1 MKRKLA
7 LLLAMCVVTTAA
19 ISPAG
24 WNEVQAA
31 EAGLDG
37 SEETVYLAE
46 ENVQEIPEG
55 YTPIYDIADLY
66 AIRNDTDGKY
76 ILMNDIDMTEDTSE
90 GGDYDCGMGWDS
102 IEEFSGTLDG
112 NGHRIIG
119 MHIFGEITSG
129 NVGLF
134 EEARGTIKNLG
145 MVKCDIR
152 LTAKETGTVTV
163 GTIAGQN
170 VGYGW
175 FGIEDCYSS
184 GEIVINGNGLK
195 DCFVGGLVGRITPR
209 STFNTDGYKLFDCYN
224 GCEINVS
231 NVGSDSAV
239 GGICGDFECHWNGYS
254 LKLLGEC
261 YNSGRINGNGEL
273 KIGAVFGEFSV
284 GRYFVYANLLY
295 LRGTAPQGMGNR
307 KDDANCV
314 SLTEA
319 QMKNPKLYTG
329 FDFTDTWEIDPYCSY
344 QYPQLK
350 SNRMI
355 KISSIHLASPPEK
368 LIYQQGEALQLGNTA
383 IEINYEDGIKTS
395 IPLTADMLG
404 GYDMAQLGTQTV
416 TVNYGGQKT
425 SFEIQVREIPVSSIT
440 IPAELSLYRSK
451 EYQLRPEILP
461 ENASDRSVSW
471 KSDNPSVVSIDSNG
485 LIKAMANGTAVIT
498 AVSSNGLTAQC
509 TVTVLVPAISVQLSK
524 TAVTLTVGQSSAL
537 TAQVLPLESTDTVKW
552 LSSDSTVAEVFNG
565 TVVAKKAGTAAITAY
580 TDSGAQAICT
590 VTVQKPA
597 VTPNPG
603 GGNQN
608 PGGGSS
614 GITAPPGSSNTSLI
628 WKVTS
633 TKAKVNSAKNVKTK
647 SMKLKLGGLSGN
659 TGYQIQY
666 GLKKNF
672 KGAKTITKKSSS
684 VTIKKLKLKKT
695 YYVRARVYRKISG
708 ITYYGKWSSRK
719 TVKITK

>member
-19 ISPAG
+19 ISPVG

-31 EAGLDG
+31 ETGLDG
-37 SEETVYLAE
+37 SEDAVYLAE
-46 ENVQEIPEG
+46 ENAQEIPEG

-90 GGDYDCGMGWDS
+90 GGDYDCGTGWDS
-102 IEEFSGTLDG
+102 IEEFSGILDG

-119 MHIFGEITSG
+119 MHIFGEITS

-134 EEARGTIKNLG
+134 EEVRGTIKNLG
-145 MVKCDIR
+145 MVKCDINISAR
-152 LTAKETGTVTV
+152 YQEIGA
-163 GTIAGQN
+163 IAGYGYSSTISN
-170 VGYGW
+170 CYTSGNITVKTEGSVSNTKHIGGIVGY
-175 FGIEDCYSS
+175 IDSIY
-184 GEIVINGNGLK
+184 
-195 DCFVGGLVGRITPR
+195 
-209 STFNTDGYKLFDCYN
+209 DCYN
-224 GCEINVS
+224 SCQINVE
-231 NVGSDSAV
+231 VEGDWWYI
-239 GGICGDFECHWNGYS
+239 GGICGEA
-254 LKLLGEC
+254 GERVRQC
-261 YNSGRINGNGEL
+261 YNVGKIKGSENANIGAINGRSNWW
-273 KIGAVFGEFSV
+273 VQ
-284 GRYFVYANLLY
+284 NCCY
-295 LRGTAPQGMGNR
+295 LRGSVTSQME
-307 KDDANCV
+307 DTDNCV

-355 KISSIHLASPPEK
+355 KISSIHLANSPEK
-368 LIYQQGEALQLGNTA
+368 LIYQQGEALQLDNTA

-416 TVNYGGQKT
+416 TVTYGGQKT

-608 PGGGSS
+608 PGSGSS
-614 GITAPPGSSNTSLI
+614 GVTTPPGSSNTSLI
-628 WKVTS
+628 RKVTS

>member
-37 SEETVYLAE
+37 SEDAVYLAE
-46 ENVQEIPEG
+46 ENAQEIPEG

-66 AIRNDTDGKY
+66 AIRNDTDGEY

-90 GGDYDCGMGWDS
+90 GGDYDCGTGWDS
-102 IEEFSGTLDG
+102 IEEFSGILDG

-119 MHIFGEITSG
+119 MHIFGKITFG

-134 EEARGTIKNLG
+134 EEAGGTIKNLG
-145 MVKCDIR
+145 MVNCDINI
-152 LTAKETGTVTV
+152 TAQGVNI
-163 GTIAGQN
+163 GTIAGKVAREYCRFEN
-170 VGYGW
+170 
-175 FGIEDCYSS
+175 CYSS
-184 GEIVINGNGLK
+184 GKIVITGDSVQNCGI
-195 DCFVGGLVGRITPR
+195 GGLVGEVHGL
-209 STFNTDGYKLFDCYN
+209 SQLSSNYFLNCYN
-224 GCEINVS
+224 SCEINVS
-231 NVGSDSAV
+231 NVGSDSTV
-239 GGICGDFECHWNGYS
+239 GGICGEYYNGYKS
-254 LKLLGEC
+254 INWKPMVGEC
-261 YNSGRINGNGEL
+261 YNSGKIQGDGRF
-273 KIGAVFGEFSV
+273 KIGAIFGKFTMGEY
-284 GRYFVYANLLY
+284 RNYANLLY
-295 LRGTAPQGMGNR
+295 LRGTAPQGMGNWEDNA
-307 KDDANCV
+307 KCV

-344 QYPQLK
+344 QYPQFK

-368 LIYQQGEALQLGNTA
+368 LIYQQGEALWLDNTA

-416 TVNYGGQKT
+416 TVTYGGQKT

-524 TAVTLTVGQSSAL
+524 AAVTLTVGQSSTL

-552 LSSDSTVAEVFNG
+552 LSSDSTVAEVFDG
-565 TVVAKKAGTAAITAY
+565 TVVAKKEGTVAITAY

-614 GITAPPGSSNTSLI
+614 GVTTPPGSSNTSLI
-628 WKVTS
+628 RKVTS

>member
-24 WNEVQAA
+24 WNEAQAA

-37 SEETVYLAE
+37 REETVYLAE
-46 ENVQEIPEG
+46 ENDQEIPEG

-66 AIRNDTDGKY
+66 AIRNDTAGKY

-90 GGDYDCGMGWDS
+90 GGDYDCGTGWDS
-102 IEEFSGTLDG
+102 IEEFSGILDG

-145 MVKCDIR
+145 MVKCDINISAQYR
-152 LTAKETGTVTV
+152 GV
-163 GTIAGQN
+163 GAIAGN
-170 VGYGW
+170 GYRSTISNCYTSGNITVKTKGGVNNTNGIGGIVGYG
-175 FGIEDCYSS
+175 
-184 GEIVINGNGLK
+184 N
-195 DCFVGGLVGRITPR
+195 RI
-209 STFNTDGYKLFDCYN
+209 YDCYN
-224 GCEINVS
+224 SCQINVE
-231 NVGSDSAV
+231 VEGGSWCV
-239 GGICGDFECHWNGYS
+239 GGICGYS
-254 LKLLGEC
+254 DNDVHRC
-261 YNSGRINGNGEL
+261 YNVGKIKGSENAN
-273 KIGAVFGEFSV
+273 IGAID
-284 GRYFVYANLLY
+284 GRSNRWVQNCCY
-295 LRGTAPQGMGNR
+295 LRGSVTSQIE
-307 KDDANCV
+307 DTDCV

-524 TAVTLTVGQSSAL
+524 AAVTLTVGQSSIL

-565 TVVAKKAGTAAITAY
+565 TVMAKKAGATAITAY

-614 GITAPPGSSNTSLI
+614 GVTTPPGSSNTSLI
-628 WKVTS
+628 RKVTS